1 MIMKKT
7 TAGCL
12 YVLVAVGILLWIFI
26 FSLDGLVGFILFLIF
41 VLVCIPLVWLAL
53 AAIKFLFGDLF
64 GN

>member
-1 MIMKKT
+1 MKKT